1 MNIYDV
7 YSLYDVTPVKGK
19 GAYVYDQS
27 GTEYLDFYGG
37 HAVIS
42 IGHSH
47 PHYVNAITDQLEKI
61 AFYSNSV
68 NNPLQQELANKLEAE
83 SKIKGYD
90 LFLINSGAEA
100 NDNALK
106 LASFYNGRKSILA
119 LTNSFHGRT
128 SAAINVTHTGR
139 KHQAPINHGAQAVYC
154 DHKDLENILRE
165 INSEK
170 YACIILEGI
179 QGVGGLDM
187 IDPNYLTD
195 IRKACDESD
204 TILIMDEVQCGYG
217 RSGHF
222 FSFQSTSIRPDIIT
236 TAKGMGNGF
245 PVGGVLIDPIK
256 IPAVK
261 SRLGTTYG
269 GNHLACVASIAVLE
283 VIKEENLVHNAKT
296 LGAQLKSELAQLPY
310 VTNVKGAGL
319 MMGLELEF
327 AIKDLR
333 KDLIF
338 KHQLF
343 TGSSTNANLLR
354 LLPPLNINEGHVD
367 QFLEKLSAGLESI

>member
-19 GAYVYDQS
+19 GPYVYDES

-47 PHYVNAITDQLEKI
+47 PHYINAITDQLEQI

-68 NNPLQQELANKLEAE
+68 NNPLQQELADKLEAT
-83 SKIKGYD
+83 SQVKGYD

-139 KHQAPINHGAQAVYC
+139 KHQAPINHGADAVYC
-154 DHKDLENILRE
+154 DHQDLDAIINE
-165 INSEK
+165 IKSEIH
-170 YACIILEGI
+170 ACIIIEGI
-179 QGVGGLDM
+179 QGVGGLDT
-187 IDPNYLTD
+187 IDPSYLQD

-217 RSGHF
+217 RSGQF
-222 FSFQSTSIRPDIIT
+222 FSFQSADIRPDIIT

-256 IPAVK
+256 MPAVK

-269 GNHLACVASIAVLE
+269 GNHLACAASISVLE
-283 VIKEENLVHNAKT
+283 VIREENLVHNAKT
-296 LGAQLKSELAQLPY
+296 LGAQLKSALAQLPY

-327 AIKDLR
+327 AIKSLR

-343 TGSSTNANLLR
+343 TGSSTNPNLLR
-354 LLPPLNINEGHVD
+354 LLPPLNINQGHVD
-367 QFLEKLSAGLESI
+367 QFLEKLSAGLKSI